1 MKRFSEAV
9 LRFRLL
15 IIVTVAMITVFFA
28 YGMTRLEINS
38 DITSYLKPDDPVM
51 VLFNRIGDEYGGNHM
66 VVIGLRA
73 ENIIST
79 DALNLLTRLSEEYTK
94 IDGVSSITSLVNIID
109 IKETAM
115 GLDVGKLID
124 PNNIPTDTDELR
136 ALRTY
141 ILSRDIYRGKIIS
154 KDGTTTIIVCRLK
167 PETDKS
173 LLTQKIEDITE
184 QIRGNYKVFYSGYPV
199 EMLEVGKFIT
209 DDLKTLIPLTVLI
222 IIAVL
227 FFSFRTI
234 RGVVLPLLIVVIAT
248 IWTMGL
254 MGYTGTPLSMISNV
268 VPVILLGLGT
278 AYGIHFLAR
287 YYEDASDDR
296 SRSKNIQKSISHI
309 GVPIL
314 LTALTTVAGFLSF
327 TGAYLTAISQFGI
340 FTAFGVI
347 IAMGL
352 SLTFLPAVL
361 SFLRVKRGAI
371 ASGRK
376 HIFKRGMNTIA
387 LFVLNGY
394 RLILLLS
401 LCIAVL
407 CAVIIPRIHAQTDII
422 SYFPEKSEIKKADEV
437 IKKDFGG
444 STSIQLIIDGD
455 IKNPAVL
462 QKMYM
467 LEKFLEQ
474 LPYVS
479 NTQSLADLIAR
490 MNEIMTGHKTI
501 PESGAEVANLL
512 FLLEGDEIMDQL
524 VRKDYS
530 EAVIQATFGSEDS
543 RIRKKTLFSIR
554 EYIDTYINQQFLSI
568 SITDDD
574 FPHTDK
580 ARCRALKARCRA
592 LS

>member
-455 IKNPAVL
+455 IKNPGVL
-462 QKMYM
+462 QKMYT

-580 ARCRALKARCRA
+580 ARCRAL
-592 LS
+592 S

>member
-167 PETDKS
+167 PEADKS

-455 IKNPAVL
+455 IKNPGVL
-462 QKMYM
+462 QKCTCSKNSSSSCPM
-467 LEKFLEQ
+467 L
-474 LPYVS
+474 
-479 NTQSLADLIAR
+479 
-490 MNEIMTGHKTI
+490 
-501 PESGAEVANLL
+501 
-512 FLLEGDEIMDQL
+512 
-524 VRKDYS
+524 
-530 EAVIQATFGSEDS
+530 ATLN
-543 RIRKKTLFSIR
+543 RLQI
-554 EYIDTYINQQFLSI
+554 
-568 SITDDD
+568 
-574 FPHTDK
+574 
-580 ARCRALKARCRA
+580 
-592 LS
+592 